1 MMCARPAGNLRRTL
15 NRLAGTDGGDEAGAG
30 AAPRERSAVGAR
42 RHSGEHGVTMTAN
55 ASKRAVG
62 TVDGLREP
70 LVVLLRKK
78 LCERVDT
85 LRTMPPGYPEG
96 VQP

>member
-1 MMCARPAGNLRRTL
+1 
-15 NRLAGTDGGDEAGAG
+15 
-30 AAPRERSAVGAR
+30 
-42 RHSGEHGVTMTAN
+42 MTAN